1 MNSPLSSLLSLPVDL
16 PVLAAPMAGGPTTAA
31 LVTAAARAGS
41 LGFLAAGYKTLDQLA
56 GQIAEVRG
64 QTGTGAG
71 VFGVNLFVPNP
82 VPADPAAFAR
92 YADALQAEADRY
104 EVRLDGRALDLSA
117 LAADDDAWPDKV
129 DLLLADPVPVV
140 SFTFGLPAPSVFQAF
155 RQAATLTVQ
164 TVTSAEE
171 ARQAAE
177 AGAGLLAVQASAAGG
192 HSGTW
197 TPDRIPAPIPLP
209 ELVAA
214 VRSATSVPVVAAGGL
229 SSPDEVVAVLRAG
242 AVAVMAGTALLRSD
256 ESGASAV
263 HRAALAD
270 PGRGDP
276 VVTRAFTG
284 RPARGLPNTF
294 TEKYGP
300 IAPAGYP
307 ALHYLTS
314 PLRRAATAAGD
325 PELVNLWA
333 GTGYRSAT
341 TGPVATI
348 LTDLARHSQLAAVEL
363 SQLRWPRG
371 SWSSPG
377 SRYRPRPGPGEPA
390 GSRGPGRRAR
400 RAGPP
405 RPRSESHRCG
415 YGSRLRH
422 SRATGW
428 RSPGG
433 CRPGRRRRGGAGCPS
448 SRPGRR

>member
-1 MNSPLSSLLSLPVDL
+1 MNSPLSSLRLDQ
-16 PVLAAPMAGGPTTAA
+16 PVLAAPMAGGPSTPA
-31 LVTAAARAGS
+31 LVIAAARAGS
-41 LGFLAAGYKTLDQLA
+41 LGFLAAGYKTPGQLA

-64 QTGTGAG
+64 QTGI
-71 VFGVNLFVPNP
+71 FGVNLFVPNR

-104 EVRLDGRALDLSA
+104 ELRLDGAALDLQA

-155 RQAATLTVQ
+155 RQAGMLTVQ

-177 AGAGLLAVQASAAGG
+177 AGPDLLAVQAPAAGG

-197 TPDRIPAPIPLP
+197 TPDRIPDPIPLP
-209 ELVAA
+209 ELLAA

-229 SSPDEVVAVLRAG
+229 STPDEVAAVLRDG
-242 AVAVMAGTALLRSD
+242 AVAVMVGTALLRSD

-314 PLRRAATAAGD
+314 PLRKAATAAGD

-333 GTGYRSAT
+333 GTGYRDAT

-348 LTDLARHSQLAAVEL
+348 LADLAR
-363 SQLRWPRG
+363 
-371 SWSSPG
+371 
-377 SRYRPRPGPGEPA
+377 
-390 GSRGPGRRAR
+390 
-400 RAGPP
+400 
-405 RPRSESHRCG
+405 
-415 YGSRLRH
+415 
-422 SRATGW
+422 AT
-428 RSPGG
+428 
-433 CRPGRRRRGGAGCPS
+433 
-448 SRPGRR
+448 

>member
-1 MNSPLSSLLSLPVDL
+1 MNSPLSPLAPLPVDL
-16 PVLAAPMAGGPTTAA
+16 PVLAAPMAGGPSTPA
-31 LVTAAARAGS
+31 LVIAAARAGS
-41 LGFLAAGYKTLDQLA
+41 LGFLAAGYKTPDQLA

-64 QTGTGAG
+64 QTGTGAGTRTGTGAGTRTGTGAGTRTGTG

-104 EVRLDGRALDLSA
+104 EVRLDGRALDLRA

-140 SFTFGLPAPSVFQAF
+140 SFTFGLPAVTVFQAF
-155 RQAATLTVQ
+155 RRAGTLTVQ
-164 TVTSAEE
+164 TVTSAGE

-177 AGAGLLAVQASAAGG
+177 AGADLLAVQASAAGG

-209 ELVAA
+209 ELLAT
-214 VRSATSVPVVAAGGL
+214 VRSATRVPVVAAGGL
-229 SSPDEVVAVLRAG
+229 STPDEVAAVLRAG

-263 HRAALAD
+263 HQAALAD
-270 PGRGDP
+270 PGRGEP

-314 PLRRAATAAGD
+314 PLRQAATAAGD

-333 GTGYRSAT
+333 GTGYRNAT

-348 LTDLARHSQLAAVEL
+348 LADLAR
-363 SQLRWPRG
+363 G
-371 SWSSPG
+371 I
-377 SRYRPRPGPGEPA
+377 
-390 GSRGPGRRAR
+390 
-400 RAGPP
+400 
-405 RPRSESHRCG
+405 
-415 YGSRLRH
+415 
-422 SRATGW
+422 
-428 RSPGG
+428 
-433 CRPGRRRRGGAGCPS
+433 
-448 SRPGRR
+448 